1 MKSPVQSIR
10 PGCCEG
16 FNLIGVLIL
25 VLGMGFHSQLQGE
38 DDLPLL
44 GENAAIN
51 IEQER
56 QIGAQFYRHLVA
68 RGLVETSPILHQYLN
83 ELGARLLSGIENR
96 ARDYT
101 FFIVKDMRVNAF
113 AVPGGFIGVNIG
125 LITRAQNQDQLASVL
140 AHEIAHVRLRHSLQL
155 MQKSDSVSTA
165 AMLSLLAGLVLGGYN
180 SELSSALI
188 FGSTAG
194 SQQAMINFTRDNEYE
209 ADRLGMELL
218 QNGNFN
224 PQGMVDFFKLMQRIA
239 GSSEFQNIEYLRTH
253 PVSANRISEAE
264 NRVKLMAIGK
274 LDPDSFLMFR
284 DYLEYF
290 SSDKPGQ
297 FGSDFRKALGHIKVG
312 QFELADRTL
321 RRLYQQDSENIWY
334 GYAFAENLENLG
346 QLDQAE
352 QVYRELL
359 EIFPDELAFSLRLIR
374 LLKSGGEF
382 ESALVIAR
390 RLEKSNPYNK
400 NVYIELAGIYE
411 QLNRPVFRMMAEAE
425 YHRLA
430 GNPVLAIKLYDG
442 VIDSAETDLATASKA
457 RAKRD
462 EIRQPN

>member
-1 MKSPVQSIR
+1 MKSPANSIR
-10 PGCCEG
+10 TRCRSG
-16 FNLIGVLIL
+16 FNLTWVLIL
-25 VLGMGFHSQLQGE
+25 VLGMGFYSELQGDE
-38 DDLPLL
+38 GLPLL

-56 QIGAQFYRHLVA
+56 QLGAQFYRHLVA
-68 RGLVETSPILHQYLN
+68 RGLVVTSPILHQYLN

-96 ARDYT
+96 ARNYT
-101 FFIVKDMRVNAF
+101 FFIVKDMGVNAF

-140 AHEIAHVRLRHSLQL
+140 AHEIAHVRLMHSLQS
-155 MQKSDSVSTA
+155 MQKSSEVSTA
-165 AMLSLLAGLVLGGYN
+165 SMLGMLAGLVLGGVN
-180 SELSSALI
+180 SELGSALI

-194 SQQAMINFTRDNEYE
+194 SQQAMINFTRENEYE

-218 QNGNFN
+218 QKGNFN

-253 PVSANRISEAE
+253 PVHANRISEAQ
-264 NRVKLMAIGK
+264 NRVKLMAMGK
-274 LDPDSFLMFR
+274 LHPDYFLMFR

-290 SSDKPGQ
+290 SSDRPVQ
-297 FGSDFRKALGHIKVG
+297 LGSSFRGALGQIKGG

-334 GYAFAENLENLG
+334 GYAFAENLEYLDR
-346 QLDQAE
+346 LDQAE

-359 EIFPDELAFSLRLIR
+359 EIFPDEFAFSLRLIR
-374 LLKSGGEF
+374 LLKSASEF

-390 RLEKSNPYNK
+390 RLEKRYPNSK
-400 NVYIELAGIYE
+400 TVYIELAGIYG
-411 QLNRPVFRMMAEAE
+411 QLNRPVFRMLAEAE

-430 GNPVLAIKLYDG
+430 GNPALAIKLYNR

-462 EIRQPN
+462 EISQPK